1 MLQDGVKKIFNRI
14 DGTDWSAVAECCPFV
29 SVQFLCVFMNED
41 RALTVKDVAKRL
53 NVSTQQV
60 TELIDSGQLKAFE
73 IGSSIRVMA
82 SEAQVFIERR
92 QQEFARQHPAVAP
105 DPSRFSVSQFSVEYS
120 NFALHNISFSF
131 PLGKIVSFL
140 GPSGSGKTRLLKAI
154 AGLER
159 QTSGIIYFGET
170 RLDLLEPKDR
180 KLGFVFEDY
189 ALFPHLNA
197 RGNIEFPLKIGKHEK
212 NVVRTEAAKR
222 AQELQIQEPY
232 LGIAPNALPE
242 GIKQLVAI
250 ARSKNHHC
258 ELFLMDEPMSRL
270 DAKQHIQLRLFLQ
283 KMLRDM
289 EKTTIIAFN
298 DPSDAMAISDYIG
311 VIADGQLL
319 QFGETWEIYHQPQ
332 TLLVMELTSRLG
344 VNTLPVEIRNG
355 VAHPYQIPA
364 QRDDGAYLM
373 AFRPEEITLAPNGIP
388 ADIVSAQILTAN
400 ERLVSAEIGKKAFA
414 QLVIPASAERAIS
427 FLPSAPKFFMKP

>member
-1 MLQDGVKKIFNRI
+1 MRI
-14 DGTDWSAVAECCPFV
+14 
-29 SVQFLCVFMNED
+29 FMNED
-41 RALTVKDVAKRL
+41 RALTIKDVAKLL

-60 TELIDSGQLKAFE
+60 TELTGSGQLKAFE
-73 IGSSIRVMA
+73 IGKSIRIMH
-82 SEAQVFIERR
+82 SEAQAFIARQ
-92 QQEFARQHPAVAP
+92 QQEFARQHPALTP
-105 DPSRFSVSQFSVEYS
+105 DPSRFTVSELSVKYN
-120 NFALHNISFSF
+120 NFALRNISFGF

-140 GPSGSGKTRLLKAI
+140 GSSGSGKTRLLRAI

-159 QTSGIIYFGET
+159 QTSGLIYFGET
-170 RLDLLEPKDR
+170 RLDVLEPKDR

-197 RGNIEFPLKIGKHEK
+197 RGNIEFPLKIGKFEK
-212 NVVRTEAAKR
+212 KMVATETARR

-250 ARSKNHHC
+250 ARSKNHNC

-283 KMLRDM
+283 KMLREM

-298 DPSDAMAISDYIG
+298 DPSDAMAISDYLG
-311 VIADGQLL
+311 VIAEGRLL

-355 VAHPYQIPA
+355 IAHPYQIA
-364 QRDDGAYLM
+364 ARHDDGAYLM

-388 ADIVSAQILTAN
+388 ADIVSAQILTAK
-400 ERLVSAEIGKKAFA
+400 ERLVSVEIGKKAA
-414 QLVIPASAERAIS
+414 VQLVIPASAERSVS
-427 FLPSAPKFFMKP
+427 FLPSAPKFFPNPEKNA

>member
-1 MLQDGVKKIFNRI
+1 M
-14 DGTDWSAVAECCPFV
+14 
-29 SVQFLCVFMNED
+29 MNEHD
-41 RALTVKDVAKRL
+41 HALTIKDVAKFL
-53 NVSTQQV
+53 KISTQQV
-60 TELIDSGQLKAFE
+60 TELIGSGQLKAFE
-73 IGSSIRVMA
+73 IGNSIRVMA
-82 SEAQVFIERR
+82 SEAQAFIERQ
-92 QQEFARQHPAVAP
+92 QQEFARQHPAVTP
-105 DPSRFSVSQFSVEYS
+105 DPSRFIVSELSVEYAS
-120 NFALHNISFSF
+120 FALRNISFSF

-140 GPSGSGKTRLLKAI
+140 GPSGSGKTRLLKALT
-154 AGLER
+154 GLEGKA
-159 QTSGIIYFGET
+159 SGIIYFGET
-170 RLDLLEPKDR
+170 RLDLLQPKDR

-197 RGNIEFPLKIGKHEK
+197 RGNIEFPLKIGKFEK
-212 NVVRTEAAKR
+212 KMVATETARR

-283 KMLRDM
+283 KMLREM

-298 DPSDAMAISDYIG
+298 DPSDAMAISDYLG
-311 VIADGQLL
+311 VIADGRLL

-355 VAHPYQIPA
+355 VAYPYQIAA

-400 ERLVSAEIGKKAFA
+400 ERLAFVEIGKKATV
-414 QLVIPASAERAIS
+414 QLVIPANAERSIS
-427 FLPSAPKFFMKP
+427 FLPSAPKFFPNPEKNA